1 MANKYINVKVKT
13 NPNIE
18 QSIIEISNFNSA
30 NIKETTVRNIR
41 IGKGSSCFGISNI
54 IKKRKDQLIAIQN
67 TSSSV
72 QL

>member
-41 IGKGSSCFGISNI
+41 IGK
-54 IKKRKDQLIAIQN
+54 
-67 TSSSV
+67 
-72 QL
+72 